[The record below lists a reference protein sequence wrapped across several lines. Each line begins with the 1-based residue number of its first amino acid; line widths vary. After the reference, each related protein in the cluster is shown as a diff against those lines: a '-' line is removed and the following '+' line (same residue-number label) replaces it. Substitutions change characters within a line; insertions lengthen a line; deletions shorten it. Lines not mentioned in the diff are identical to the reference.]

1 MRSITPGMPR
11 RAAIGL
17 AAFWMLATVGI
28 TAAHAAPRTTAW
40 PALRTAGA
48 FMLEDIRFK
57 VDGKWGLAWQTL
69 YPAHKVVARRSVYVE
84 CETSTPW
91 PAPVKSFDLVGVHRA
106 SFRVPGGG
114 IVDGAAV
121 AVRIA
126 VKWYGE
132 RDPLTFTHVFH
143 LVPVNGHWT
152 WLLSP
157 QRYALYRHD
166 GCGNFPVA

>member
-1 MRSITPGMPR
+1 MPR

-17 AAFWMLATVGI
+17 AALWMLATVGI
-28 TAAHAAPRTTAW
+28 AGAHAAPRTTAS
-40 PALRTAGA
+40 PALRTAGP
-48 FMLEDIRFK
+48 FMLDDIRIK
-57 VDGKWGLAWQTL
+57 VEGNWDLAWQTL
-69 YPAHKVVARRSVYVE
+69 YPAHKVVARRSVYVA

-91 PAPVKSFDLVGVHRA
+91 PAPVESVALVGVHRA

-114 IVDGAAV
+114 VVDGAAV

-126 VKWYGE
+126 VKWYRE

-143 LVPVNGHWT
+143 VVPVNGHWT

>member
-1 MRSITPGMPR
+1 M
-11 RAAIGL
+11 
-17 AAFWMLATVGI
+17 
-28 TAAHAAPRTTAW
+28 
-40 PALRTAGA
+40 
-48 FMLEDIRFK
+48 K

-84 CETSTPW
+84 CEKSTPW
-91 PAPVKSFDLVGVHRA
+91 PAPVKSFELVGVRRA
-106 SFRVPGGG
+106 SFRAPGVG

-132 RDPLTFTHVFH
+132 RDPFTFTHTFH

-166 GCGNFPVA
+166 GCGHFPVA